1 MNETS
6 SILDENRDMDT
17 LGGRIGRAREACGL
31 GMGEIARQLGVTRET
46 WDNWEADRE
55 EPRANRLAMMAGFL
69 NVSPSWLLYGVGE
82 SPSDAGYSE
91 IIADLQADLAKIE
104 AAQQKTAE
112 AIRTMKDTLGR
123 LSTQQAAQN
132 EQDHADDA

>member
-1 MNETS
+1 MNDTS
-6 SILDENRDMDT
+6 SILDEQRDLDT

-91 IIADLQADLAKIE
+91 IIADLQANLAKVE
-104 AAQQKTAE
+104 AAHAKSAE
-112 AIRTMKDTLGR
+112 AIRVMKDTLGR
-123 LSTQQAAQN
+123 LSNQQEAEN
-132 EQDHADDA
+132 IQDSTDDA